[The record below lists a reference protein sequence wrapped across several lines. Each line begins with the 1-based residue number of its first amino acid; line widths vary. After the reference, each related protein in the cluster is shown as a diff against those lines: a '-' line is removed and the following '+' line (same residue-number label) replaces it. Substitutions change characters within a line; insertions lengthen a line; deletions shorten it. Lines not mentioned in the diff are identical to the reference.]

1 VDAKSGLR
9 YKFIEYIP
17 GRTVV
22 TPTAAA
28 AAAAVVPNEEPEVNP
43 EEMQYLDVCMLDILA
58 NDVRRGD
65 RAGTGTLSKFGV
77 QMRYSLRDDT
87 LPLLMTKRTFWRGSL
102 TLCYYNAMILHY

>member
-1 VDAKSGLR
+1 MDAKSGLR

-65 RAGTGTLSKFGV
+65 RAGTGRCQNLVF
-77 QMRYSLRDDT
+77 RCDT
-87 LPLLMTKRTFWRGSL
+87 HCG
-102 TLCYYNAMILHY
+102 MIHYHC